1 MVRRVVDREW
11 LDRLLDRVAY
21 DLKAL
26 TEYRAAG
33 DLLENPTR
41 LAAVK
46 YHFITTIDGCA
57 RIAHHIIASEGWRI
71 AESNA
76 DAVRA
81 LSAQHVVRAAT
92 AEGGRV
98 PQRADLPVHRRRRR
112 PSARQPGTLIRSRSV
127 HIPGSCLVRRLSP
140 SRSRYRLRQNA
151 C

>member
-92 AEGGRV
+92 AEAVARAVGFRNVLIYQYIDVDDARV
-98 PQRADLPVHRRRRR
+98 RDNLEHLSDLEAFISQVAAW
-112 PSARQPGTLIRSRSV
+112 SAG
-127 HIPGSCLVRRLSP
+127 
-140 SRSRYRLRQNA
+140 
-151 C
+151 